1 MLKNRL
7 TILFFVAILNLL
19 QGQNALFIPD
29 TLSGTNI
36 SLSIKDSM
44 HAFFAGTMTR
54 TIGYNGS
61 YLGKTIILTKGQN
74 VTLNVR
80 NQLNDTTTTHWHG
93 LHIAAKNDGSP
104 HNPIMAGQTWSPSF
118 KVMDNAA
125 TYWYHPHLHGKTMAQ
140 VVKGA
145 AGLIIV
151 RDSIESAL
159 PLPRTYGID
168 DLPLVLQFQTID
180 NGTKQIVI
188 DDENDNMTMVN
199 GTINPFANCPAQ
211 VVRLRLLNAS
221 SHRVFQLGFSDNR
234 TFYQITTDGGLL
246 NKPIA
251 LTRLQLGS
259 GERAEILVNLTG
271 LTGQTLNLQQ
281 FGNELP
287 DGYPGGPPMIM
298 GGGSMNLGVLD
309 NRTFTVLQLKVGAA
323 TANAI
328 SSIPTMLSPINNT
341 LSIVGAETK
350 NFLLQGSPMM
360 SMTNF
365 VINNQKFD
373 EHRMDFTTTKDKTMI
388 WTITNQSMMAHP
400 WHIHGNSFYIL
411 SINGVTPP
419 QNLLG
424 KKDVVIVP
432 PQNGVVRLAMK
443 YEDFSDPTM
452 PYMFHCHILS
462 HEDGGMMGQFIV
474 NNLVSGLHE
483 HDNGLAAYVTV
494 YPNPTNGKTL
504 LVDMTDDQNP
514 MLSVGLYNSIG
525 QLIHIEQLKQGVLK
539 ANLTNLSLAN
549 GSYVLKIETQKGY
562 LTKKVSVSN

>member
-1 MLKNRL
+1 MLRATL
-7 TILFFVAILNLL
+7 VAIFSSVFMSLIFA
-19 QGQNALFIPD
+19 QNPLFIPD
-29 TLSGTNI
+29 TVSGTNI

-44 HAFFAGTMTR
+44 HSFFAGTMTR

-61 YLGKTIILTKGQN
+61 YLGKTIILQKGQN
-74 VTLNVR
+74 VTLNVH
-80 NQLNDTTTTHWHG
+80 NQLADTTTTHWHG

-104 HNPIMAGQTWSPSF
+104 HNPIRTGQTWSPSF
-118 KVMDNAA
+118 TVMDNAA

-151 RDSIESAL
+151 RDNIESAL
-159 PLPRTYGID
+159 RLPRTYGVD
-168 DLPLVLQFQTID
+168 DFPIIMQFQTLD
-180 NGTKQIVI
+180 NVTKQIVV
-188 DDENDNMTMVN
+188 DDEMDNTTMVN
-199 GTINPFANCPAQ
+199 GTINPYLNCPAQ

-234 TFYQITTDGGLL
+234 SFQQITSDGGLL
-246 NKPIA
+246 NAPVT

-309 NRTFTVLQLKVGAA
+309 NKTFTFLQLRVGAA
-323 TANAI
+323 TAGAI
-328 SSIPTMLSPINNT
+328 TTIPTT
-341 LSIVGAETK
+341 LTTNSTPSVSGAETK
-350 NFLLQGSPMM
+350 RFLLQGSPMM

-388 WTITNQSMMAHP
+388 WEITNQSMMAHP

-411 SINGVTPP
+411 SINGATPP
-419 QNLLG
+419 ANMLG

-474 NNLVSGLHE
+474 NNLTSSLHE

-504 LVDMTDDQNP
+504 SVDMTDDQNP
-514 MLSVGLYNSIG
+514 MLSIALYNNLG
-525 QLIHIEQLKQGVLK
+525 QLIHIESLKQGILK
-539 ANLTNLSLAN
+539 ANLPNLSLVN
-549 GSYVLKIETQKGY
+549 GNYLLKIETQKGY
-562 LTKKVSVSN
+562 LTKKISVSN

>member
-1 MLKNRL
+1 MLKTTL
-7 TILFFVAILNLL
+7 AIVFSSALINLCL
-19 QGQNALFIPD
+19 AQNPLFIPD
-29 TLSGTNI
+29 TVSGANI
-36 SLSIKDSM
+36 SLTIKDST
-44 HAFFAGTMTR
+44 HTFFTGTKTK
-54 TIGYNGS
+54 TIAYNGS

-74 VTLNVR
+74 VTLNVN
-80 NQLNDTTTTHWHG
+80 NQLADTTTTHWHG

-118 KVMDNAA
+118 TVMDNAA

-159 PLPRTYGID
+159 PLPRTYGVD
-168 DLPLVLQFQTID
+168 DFPIIMQFQTID
-180 NGTKQIVI
+180 NATKQIVV
-188 DDENDNMTMVN
+188 DDEMDNTTMVN
-199 GTINPFANCPAQ
+199 GTINPYLNCPAQ

-234 TFYQITTDGGLL
+234 SFQQITSDGGLL
-246 NKPIA
+246 NAPVT

-259 GERAEILVNLTG
+259 GERAEILVNLSG
-271 LTGQTLNLQQ
+271 LVGQTLNLQQ

-287 DGYPGGPPMIM
+287 DGYPGSPPMIM
-298 GGGSMNLGVLD
+298 GGGSMNMGILD
-309 NRTFTVLQLKVGAA
+309 NKTFTVLQLRVGAA
-323 TANAI
+323 TTGGI
-328 SSIPTMLSPINNT
+328 TTIPTT
-341 LSIVGAETK
+341 LTTNSTPSVSGAETQ

-365 VINNQKFD
+365 VMNGKKYD
-373 EHRMDFTTTKDKTMI
+373 EKRTDFTTTKDKTMI

-400 WHIHGNSFYIL
+400 FHIHGNSFYIL
-411 SINGVTPP
+411 SINGATPP
-419 QNLLG
+419 ANMLG

-462 HEDGGMMGQFIV
+462 HEDGGMMGQFVV

-494 YPNPTNGKTL
+494 YPNPNKGNTL
-504 LVDMTDDQNP
+504 SIDMTDNQNP
-514 MLSVGLYNSIG
+514 MTALTLYNNLG
-525 QLIHIEQLKQGVLK
+525 QLIHTESLKQGALK
-539 ANLTNLSLAN
+539 VNLTNLSLAN
-549 GSYVLKIETQKGY
+549 GSYLLKIETQKGY
-562 LTKKVSVSN
+562 LTKKISVSN